1 MHILWHDTAW
11 EEYLEWQLR
20 DVKTLKK
27 INRLLKDIDR
37 NGYKCTGK
45 PEALSGNLAGFW
57 SVRIDD
63 KNRVVFR
70 IVDGKVEIIQCG
82 NALQGYMTKRHDSR
96 RAMLFFI

>member
-45 PEALSGNLAGFW
+45 PEALSGNLAGCW

-63 KNRVVFR
+63 KNRVVFQ

-82 NALQGYMTKRHDSR
+82 THYRDK
-96 RAMLFFI
+96 

>member
-1 MHILWHDTAW
+1 MHILWHDAAW

-20 DVKTLKK
+20 DIKTLKK

-63 KNRVVFR
+63 KNRIVFR
-70 IVDGKVEIIQCG
+70 IVDEKVEIIQCG
-82 NALQGYMTKRHDSR
+82 THYRDK
-96 RAMLFFI
+96 

>member
-57 SVRIDD
+57 SVRIDEQ
-63 KNRVVFR
+63 NR
-70 IVDGKVEIIQCG
+70 IVFKITGEQLEILQCG
-82 NALQGYMTKRHDSR
+82 SHYRDK
-96 RAMLFFI
+96 